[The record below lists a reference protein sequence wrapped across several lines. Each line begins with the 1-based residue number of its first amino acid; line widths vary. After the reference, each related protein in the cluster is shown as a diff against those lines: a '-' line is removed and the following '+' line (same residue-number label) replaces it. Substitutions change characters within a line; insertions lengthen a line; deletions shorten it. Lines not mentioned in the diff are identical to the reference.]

1 MDITIV
7 GGHGSIAML
16 LHPLLK
22 ENGHK
27 VRAIIRK
34 KEQMDELREAGAEPV
49 ICDIEEQEDISEAVG
64 NVGAVIFAAGAGPGS
79 GATRKWTVDRDGAIK
94 LIEAAKSNGIKRY
107 IMISAMGADGEISHE
122 NKVFETY
129 LKAKAQADGA
139 LRNSGLDY
147 TIVKPG
153 RLTDGEG
160 TGRVTLAPHVNR
172 GEIARADVAEVLAE
186 LIENPETAGLE
197 FEEIGRAS
205 CRERGAGA

>member
-1 MDITIV
+1 
-7 GGHGSIAML
+7 
-16 LHPLLK
+16 
-22 ENGHK
+22 
-27 VRAIIRK
+27 
-34 KEQMDELREAGAEPV
+34 
-49 ICDIEEQEDISEAVG
+49 
-64 NVGAVIFAAGAGPGS
+64 IFAAGAGPGS

-107 IMISAMGADGEISHE
+107 IMISAMGAEGEISHE
-122 NKVFETY
+122 NEVFETY

-172 GEIARADVAEVLAE
+172 GEIARADVAAVLAE

-197 FEEIGRAS
+197 FEVVSGDQAIKDAVEETALGKK
-205 CRERGAGA
+205 